1 MEKKP
6 EEKNKAIHRIRFLEE
21 VCKLQTFSIDL
32 LTSFTGF
39 HGNKDQ
45 THDLNYIFEKTQKSL
60 TQILNFEA
68 LAFYTVDEEDNDFI
82 VTFCEPTSFKKPIDE
97 FVDFAIDEGKF
108 AWALNHT
115 EPVVVKNKS
124 LGKDLILHV
133 MATKSRVR
141 GMFAGILG
149 GDNSFC
155 FKEKLKLSSVL
166 IQNAADM
173 VESAE
178 LYMMIQQKN
187 MQLNDRLEL
196 QSEEINDLS
205 TFPSESPYPVMRV
218 DRDKKLLYANQSA
231 LDILSEWNCVVGD
244 LIPETLRE
252 VAANVFAKK
261 AHQEIELKKQG
272 RVIALQF
279 IYVNDKDYLNVYS
292 IDITERKTA
301 EEELLE
307 AKNIAEKANSVK
319 SDFLS
324 QMSHELRTPMN
335 AILGFG
341 QLLELSKADPLT
353 KWQKENVTEIMV
365 AGNHLLALINEVLD
379 LSKIEANKLEL
390 SLENVGVN
398 FNIND
403 SILLIKGRADDRKIK
418 IIKSFNEDSENYVF
432 ADITR
437 FRQILLN
444 LLSNAVKYNVQGGSI
459 TVEVEKGSNKQICIK
474 VWDTGPGIS
483 PEMQKSMFVPF
494 DRLGLDASTVE
505 GTGLGLTITKSL
517 AELMDGSINY
527 KYFPEKGSCF
537 TICLPEGEKPAEVI
551 ASKEEVS
558 KTEEETPED
567 KKYLVIYIEDNR
579 INIDLV
585 KKSLDF
591 RPQIKFM
598 AEERGDVGLELIFEK
613 IPDLI
618 LLDINLPGMDGK
630 EIIKRLKKDDRTKDI
645 PVIAISANA
654 MRNEI
659 TEALNLGFHSYITK
673 PISVESFLSEVD
685 KILKDLD

>member
-1 MEKKP
+1 MNNKP
-6 EEKNKAIHRIRFLEE
+6 EEKNKALHRIQFLEE

-82 VTFCEPTSFKKPIDE
+82 VNFCEPTSFKKQMDE

-124 LGKDLILHV
+124 LEKDLILHV

-149 GDNSFC
+149 DDNSFC

-178 LYMMIQQKN
+178 LYVMIHQKN
-187 MQLNDRLEL
+187 LQLNDRLEL

-231 LDILSEWNCVVGD
+231 LDFLSEWNCVVGD
-244 LIPETLRE
+244 SIPETLRE
-252 VAANVFAKK
+252 IATNVFAKK
-261 AHQEIELKKQG
+261 AHQEIELEKQG

-279 IYVNDKDYLNVYS
+279 IYVKEKDYLNVYS
-292 IDITERKTA
+292 IDITERKKA
-301 EEELLE
+301 EKEFLE
-307 AKNIAEKANSVK
+307 AKNIAEKASSVK

-324 QMSHELRTPMN
+324 QMSHELRTPLN

-341 QLLELSKADPLT
+341 QLLELSKADPMT
-353 KWQKENVTEIMV
+353 QWQKENVTEIMV
-365 AGNHLLALINEVLD
+365 AGKHLLALINEVLD

-398 FNIND
+398 FNISD
-403 SILLIKGRADDRKIK
+403 SILLIKGRADDRNIK
-418 IIKSFNEDSENYVF
+418 IIKKFSEDSESYVF

-444 LLSNAVKYNVQGGSI
+444 LLSNAVKYNVQDGSI
-459 TVEVEKGSNKQICIK
+459 TVEVEKAPNKQICVK

-483 PEMQKSMFVPF
+483 PEMQDSMFVPF

-517 AELMDGSINY
+517 VELMDGSINY
-527 KYFPEKGSCF
+527 EYFPEKGSCF
-537 TICLPEGEKPAEVI
+537 SIYLPEGEKPAEVI
-551 ASKEEVS
+551 AEKKDAA
-558 KTEEETPED
+558 KTEETISEEE
-567 KKYLVIYIEDNR
+567 KYLVIYIEDNR

-585 KKSLDF
+585 QKSLEF

-598 AEERGDVGLELIFEK
+598 SEERGDVGLELIFEN

-618 LLDINLPGMDGK
+618 LLDINLPGLNGK

-654 MRNEI
+654 MKNEI
-659 TEALNLGFHSYITK
+659 TEALKLGFHSYITK
-673 PISVESFLSEVD
+673 PIGVESFLDEVD
-685 KILKDLD
+685 KILENL

>member
-39 HGNKDQ
+39 HGNEDQ

-60 TQILNFEA
+60 IQILNFEA

-82 VTFCEPTSFKKPIDE
+82 VTFCEPTSFKKQMDE

-178 LYMMIQQKN
+178 LYMMIHQKN

-218 DRDKKLLYANQSA
+218 DRNKKLLYANQSA

-252 VAANVFAKK
+252 IATNVFAKK
-261 AHQEIELKKQG
+261 AHQEIELEKQG

-292 IDITERKTA
+292 IDITERKKA
-301 EEELLE
+301 EEEFLE
-307 AKNIAEKANSVK
+307 AKNVAEKASSVK

-324 QMSHELRTPMN
+324 QMSHELRTPLN

-341 QLLELSKADPLT
+341 QLMELSKADPMT

-365 AGNHLLALINEVLD
+365 AGKHLLALINEVLD

-403 SILLIKGRADDRKIK
+403 SILLIKGKADDRNIK
-418 IIKSFNEDSENYVF
+418 IIKKFSEDSESYVF

-459 TVEVEKGSNKQICIK
+459 IVEVEKAPNKQISVK

-483 PEMQKSMFVPF
+483 PEMQESMFVPF

-527 KYFPEKGSCF
+527 DYFPEKGSCF
-537 TICLPEGEKPAEVI
+537 TIYLPEGEKPAEVI
-551 ASKEEVS
+551 AQKKDAA
-558 KTEEETPED
+558 KTEEAVSED

-585 KKSLDF
+585 QKSLEF

-598 AEERGDVGLELIFEK
+598 SEERGDVGLELIFEN

-654 MRNEI
+654 MNNEI
-659 TEALNLGFHSYITK
+659 TEALKLGFHSYITK
-673 PISVESFLSEVD
+673 PIGVESFLDEVD
-685 KILKDLD
+685 KILENL